1 MADEPKKDDD
11 TPKSALADLLPEL
24 HDAKGNFSYEA
35 NMPAAG
41 ASAPG
46 PGATTGEGPLALDG
60 EYLSAGIGAI
70 AGSKAPK
77 YRSPSTMAARSRLSA
92 ADATLAGAINRV
104 ETLDE
109 AYSAAWHQAEARYNA
124 ARTAA
129 QQTGEARAAAQQI
142 AADLGLTDEMLNIG
156 DLAGDKWNAKVVGDM
171 GPGGAS
177 VTEAARNYQIQK
189 ELPPDYKSTRTGIAV
204 PKSFEET
211 GAQKEARKLYGYASA
226 AHVPTQAELDAAEA
240 ARTAMQT
247 RPAPLAQ
254 AEATRDSARS
264 ARGAA
269 QARVATLEEARSVLS
284 KIPFFNSIMGGLSG
298 YEIMHAYNAY
308 KAGDSVD
315 AILSGLSGVGGLVSL
330 APNPVAKVVG
340 TAMAAPAL
348 GYQLYQ
354 ASKKPYDYRPNTA
367 GGGAGGSAPRG
378 ALPVN

>member
-1 MADEPKKDDD
+1 MANDTQTNKD
-11 TPKSALADLLPEL
+11 TPKSALSELLPEL
-24 HDAKGNFSYEA
+24 HDASGNFSYEA
-35 NMPAAG
+35 AVPAAG

-46 PGATTGEGPLALDG
+46 PGATTEGAKPALDG
-60 EYLSAGIGAI
+60 EFLSAGVGAI
-70 AGSKAPK
+70 VGTKAPK
-77 YRSPSTMAARSRLSA
+77 YKAPSTVAARTRLA
-92 ADATLAGAINRV
+92 VTDANLAGARNRF
-104 ETLDE
+104 ETLED
-109 AYSAAWHQAEARYNA
+109 AYNAAWHQAEARYNA

-129 QQTGEARAAAQQI
+129 QQTGEARTAAQQI

-177 VTEAARNYQIQK
+177 VTEAARNYQIEK
-189 ELPPDYKSTRTGIAV
+189 GLPPDYKSTRTGIAV
-204 PKSFEET
+204 PRSFGET
-211 GAQKEARKLYGYASA
+211 AAQKEARKLYGYASA
-226 AHVPTQAELDAAEA
+226 AHVPTQAELEAAEA

-254 AEATRDSARS
+254 AESTLDSAYN
-264 ARGAA
+264 ARRAA
-269 QARVATLEEARSVLS
+269 QARVTTLEEARSVLS
-284 KIPFFNSIMGGLSG
+284 KIPFFNTIMGGLSG

-308 KAGDSVD
+308 KAGEPVD
-315 AILSGLSGVGGLVSL
+315 AILSALSGVGGLVSL
-330 APNPVAKVVG
+330 APHPVAKAVG

-378 ALPVN
+378 TLPVN